1 MLVIGADPG
10 KSGAIAF
17 LDHAGDLDVVD
28 MPVSGKEVDAAA
40 LAAMVRDRIS
50 GRGPAVAYV
59 ERVAARPGQG
69 VASMFGFGVS
79 YGLLRG
85 VLAAK
90 LIPVTLVTPREWKSA
105 MRTPAAKDAA
115 RARASEV
122 FPAQACL
129 WARKK
134 DDGRAEAALIA
145 RFGMTRE
152 QATLREMLR

>member
-1 MLVIGADPG
+1 
-10 KSGAIAF
+10 
-17 LDHAGDLDVVD
+17 
-28 MPVSGKEVDAAA
+28 
-40 LAAMVRDRIS
+40 
-50 GRGPAVAYV
+50 V

-85 VLAAK
+85 VLTAK
-90 LIPVTLVTPREWKSA
+90 LIPVTLVTPQEWKRGT
-105 MRTPAAKDAA
+105 RTPAAKDAA

-122 FPAQACL
+122 FPGYADF

-145 RFGMTRE
+145 HFGMTRE
-152 QATLREMLR
+152 QATLREMLG